1 MKKRLL
7 SALAMCLS
15 VFAMAFAE
23 DVNYNGVVVAENGT
37 PIMGATVSVTGTEL
51 STMTDMDGKFSIT
64 IPNGYSAITISY
76 AGMKRQTIN
85 VQRDPVILYPTAE
98 DAYMAQER
106 KMPKLKNVYRDY
118 KKDLFNLE
126 INYGSIY
133 GDLADCF
140 SNEYSYSDKYLGL
153 NFGWH
158 HNYKEWIGWEVF
170 NINGMLPVG
179 NGSDS
184 ENIVLSITTGLKLT
198 TPSWKN
204 MSLFTS
210 FNIGAGASIESWD
223 ETISVVLRGKV
234 GVNLGKWVYV
244 AYGYDYLNDFNY
256 ESYTRSDYYGYQ
268 SFNRHSVA
276 IGFNF

>member
-85 VQRDPVILYPTAE
+85 VQRDPVILYPTNS
-98 DAYMAQER
+98 DNFLGQER
-106 KMPKLKNVYRDY
+106 KQPRIAPNY

-126 INYGSIY
+126 VSYGNIS
-133 GDLADCF
+133 GNLAD
-140 SNEYSYSDKYLGL
+140 YSDYWSENTDYFGVNL
-153 NFGWH
+153 GWH
-158 HNYKEWIGWEVF
+158 HNYNEWFGWEVF
-170 NINGMLPVG
+170 NIGA
-179 NGSDS
+179 
-184 ENIVLSITTGLKLT
+184 LSTRPIGDCRPSLYITTGVKLT

-210 FNIGAGASIESWD
+210 LNIGAADASVNGEFDDICLA
-223 ETISVVLRGKV
+223 TRIKF
-234 GVNLGKWVYV
+234 GVNFSKWVYV
-244 AYGYDYLNDFNY
+244 AYSYDHIYDYNY
-256 ESYTRSDYYGYQ
+256 EYGY
-268 SFNRHSVA
+268 SHEYGYNYEYGYMPFRRHA
-276 IGFNF
+276 IALGFNF

>member
-15 VFAMAFAE
+15 VFAMAWAE

-51 STMTDMDGKFSIT
+51 STMTDMDGKFNIA
-64 IPNGYSAITISY
+64 IPDGYSTITISY

-85 VQRDPVILYPTAE
+85 VQRDPVILYPTNSE
-98 DAYMAQER
+98 NFLVQER
-106 KMPKLKNVYRDY
+106 KQPKLPRIAPNY

-126 INYGSIY
+126 VNYGTIH
-133 GDLADCF
+133 GDLADYY
-140 SNEYSYSDKYLGL
+140 NDYDYTYAPDKYLGL
-153 NFGWH
+153 NLGWH

-184 ENIVLSITTGLKLT
+184 EDIVLSITTGLKLT

-234 GVNLGKWVYV
+234 GINFSKWVYV
-244 AYGYDYLNDFNY
+244 AYSYDHIFDYDY
-256 ESYTRSDYYGYQ
+256 DYYFYEYLP
-268 SFNRHSVA
+268 FKRHAIA

>member
-15 VFAMAFAE
+15 VFAMAWAE

-37 PIMGATVSVTGTEL
+37 PIMGATVSVSGTEL
-51 STMTDMDGKFSIT
+51 STMTDMDGKFNIA
-64 IPNGYSAITISY
+64 IPDGYSTITISY

-85 VQRDPVILYPTAE
+85 VQRDPVILYPTNSE
-98 DAYMAQER
+98 NFLVQER
-106 KMPKLKNVYRDY
+106 KQPKLPRIAPNY

-126 INYGSIY
+126 VNYGTIH
-133 GDLADCF
+133 GDLADYY
-140 SNEYSYSDKYLGL
+140 NEDTYLSDKYLGL
-153 NFGWH
+153 NLGWH
-158 HNYKEWIGWEVF
+158 HNYEEWIGWEVF

-179 NGSDS
+179 DGSDS

-234 GVNLGKWVYV
+234 GVNFGKWVYV

-256 ESYTRSDYYGYQ
+256 ESDYYSEYHGYQ
-268 SFNRHSVA
+268 SFNRHSIA
-276 IGFNF
+276 LGFNF